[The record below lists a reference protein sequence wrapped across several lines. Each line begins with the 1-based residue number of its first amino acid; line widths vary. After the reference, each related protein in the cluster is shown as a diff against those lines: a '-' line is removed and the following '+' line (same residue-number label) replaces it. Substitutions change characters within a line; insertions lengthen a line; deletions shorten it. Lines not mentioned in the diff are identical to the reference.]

1 MVDQVPQ
8 VSFPAPGHGVF
19 LLDDYELVLLG
30 LRNLLEAAEI
40 PVLGES
46 ASARQAIR
54 RIPAL
59 RPQLAILDMNL
70 PDGTGTAVCRAI
82 WAVDP
87 TIHCLI
93 LADTT
98 DETTLIAAVLS
109 EAWGCLSKL
118 DDNAEQIRLI
128 RRALAGGTAFSSRFQ
143 HLLQPSETSLKDVQR
158 AGRLRPL
165 SRQET
170 NAAIG
175 LGQGKS
181 NRHIA
186 QDLGI
191 SEKSVKNL
199 VASVLHKL
207 GLATRTQAALFIA
220 TSTDPALDSDS
231 AGHAYIRSPKQTTR
245 ITAALLNCIKE
256 GPAPLDDTAR
266 AQAASALAAAL
277 TGTKADP
284 PAQPSARQPTKK
296 SK

>member
-1 MVDQVPQ
+1 MVEPVPQ
-8 VSFPAPGHGVF
+8 ISFPAPGHGVF

-59 RPQLAILDMNL
+59 RPQLAILDVNL

-82 WAVDP
+82 RATDP

-109 EAWGCLSKL
+109 EAWGCLSMQ

-143 HLLQPSETSLKDVQR
+143 HFLQPSETSLKDVQR

-175 LGQGKS
+175 LSQGKS

-220 TSTDPALDSDS
+220 TSTDPALGSDS

-266 AQAASALAAAL
+266 AQAASALTAAL
-277 TGTKADP
+277 VGTKADP
-284 PAQPSARQPTKK
+284 PTTFSGRRP
-296 SK
+296 

>member
-1 MVDQVPQ
+1 MAEPVTQS
-8 VSFPAPGHGVF
+8 SFPAPGHGVF
-19 LLDDYELVLLG
+19 VLDDYELVLLG
-30 LRNLLEAAEI
+30 LRNLLQAAEI

-59 RPQLAILDMNL
+59 RPQLAILDANL

-82 WAVDP
+82 RATDP

-109 EAWGCLSKL
+109 EAWGCLSKQ
-118 DDNAEQIRLI
+118 DDNAEQLRLI
-128 RRALAGGTAFSSRFQ
+128 RQALAGGTAFSSRFQ
-143 HLLQPSETSLKDVQR
+143 HLLQPSGTSPQDPQR
-158 AGRLRPL
+158 EGRLRPL

-181 NRHIA
+181 NRQIA
-186 QDLGI
+186 QDLDI

-207 GLATRTQAALFIA
+207 GLATRTQAAVFIA
-220 TSTDPALDSDS
+220 TSTNLTPGPDS
-231 AGHAYIRSPKQTTR
+231 ADQVYIRSPKQTAR

-256 GPAPLDDTAR
+256 GTAPLDDTAR
-266 AQAASALAAAL
+266 AQAVSALAGAL
-277 TGTKADP
+277 AGTKADP
-284 PAQPSARQPTKK
+284 QARPSDRQPAKK

>member
-1 MVDQVPQ
+1 MAEPVTQF
-8 VSFPAPGHGVF
+8 SFSAPGHGVF

-30 LRNLLEAAEI
+30 LRHLLAAADI

-59 RPQLAILDMNL
+59 RPQLAVLDANL

-82 WAVDP
+82 RATDP

-109 EAWGCLSKL
+109 EAWGCLSKQ
-118 DDNAEQIRLI
+118 DDNVEQLRLI

-143 HLLQPSETSLKDVQR
+143 HLLQPSGISPQDPHRE
-158 AGRLRPL
+158 GRRPL

-181 NRHIA
+181 NRQIA
-186 QDLGI
+186 QDLDI

-207 GLATRTQAALFIA
+207 GMATRTQAAVFIA
-220 TSTDPALDSDS
+220 TSTNLPPGPDS
-231 AGHAYIRSPKQTTR
+231 AAGQAYIRSPKQTTR

-277 TGTKADP
+277 AGTKANQQ
-284 PAQPSARQPTKK
+284 ALPSDRQHAKK

>member
-1 MVDQVPQ
+1 MVEQVTH
-8 VSFPAPGHGVF
+8 SFPAPGHGVF

-30 LRNLLEAAEI
+30 LRHLLATAEI
-40 PVLGES
+40 PVLGET
-46 ASARQAIR
+46 ASAQQAIR

-59 RPQLAILDMNL
+59 RPQLAILDANL

-82 WAVDP
+82 RATDP

-98 DETTLIAAVLS
+98 DETTLVAAVLS
-109 EAWGCLSKL
+109 EAWGCLSKQ
-118 DDNAEQIRLI
+118 DDNVEQLRLI

-143 HLLQPSETSLKDVQR
+143 HLLQPSGTSPHE
-158 AGRLRPL
+158 GESRLRPL
-165 SRQET
+165 SRQEK

-191 SEKSVKNL
+191 SEKSAKNL

-207 GLATRTQAALFIA
+207 GMATRTQAAVFIA
-220 TSTDPALDSDS
+220 TSTNLTPGPDS

-266 AQAASALAAAL
+266 AHAASALAAAL
-277 TGTKADP
+277 AGTKAGP
-284 PAQPSARQPTKK
+284 QALPSERQPAKKTK
-296 SK
+296 